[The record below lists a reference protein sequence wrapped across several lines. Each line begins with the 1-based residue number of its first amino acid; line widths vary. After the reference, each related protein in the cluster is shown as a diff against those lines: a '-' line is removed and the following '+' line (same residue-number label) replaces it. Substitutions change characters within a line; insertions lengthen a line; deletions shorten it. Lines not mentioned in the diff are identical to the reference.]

1 MDKNLNRNIT
11 PYVLS
16 TWTTFRNPFPVTT
29 QIEDTVKAI
38 GEKHEQFPNLIE
50 KLCQNAKRT
59 HFKSFID
66 RHVTKNETGE
76 INKKSLGNLFRAVG
90 SKILPIELLG
100 CKKNVEMFLKNI
112 NLLFLAGKSTEICG
126 AELIKNIDR
135 KFIDWALDDIKF
147 LAVIA
152 LWMAQSIF
160 WRLLRK
166 FFHITGL

>member
-1 MDKNLNRNIT
+1 M
-11 PYVLS
+11 
-16 TWTTFRNPFPVTT
+16 
-29 QIEDTVKAI
+29 
-38 GEKHEQFPNLIE
+38 
-50 KLCQNAKRT
+50 
-59 HFKSFID
+59 
-66 RHVTKNETGE
+66 
-76 INKKSLGNLFRAVG
+76 G

-100 CKKNVEMFLKNI
+100 CKKNVEIFLKNI

-166 FFHITGL
+166 FFHITGS